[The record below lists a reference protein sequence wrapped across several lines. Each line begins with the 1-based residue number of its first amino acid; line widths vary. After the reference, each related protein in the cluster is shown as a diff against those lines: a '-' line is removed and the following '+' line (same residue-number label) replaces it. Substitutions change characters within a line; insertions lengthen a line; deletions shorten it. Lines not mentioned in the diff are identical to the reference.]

1 MATASGFGPGSRPRG
16 RLIVVAGPSGVG
28 TSTVVGKV
36 LELDPEIWLSISAT
50 TRSPRVGEQP
60 GREYVFLTPAEFAS
74 IDAESGFLE
83 SASFAGNHYGTPR
96 EPVVSRLAAGTD
108 VLLEIDVQ
116 GVRQVVA
123 ALPEAMTAF
132 IAPPSWDVLADRLTS
147 RGTENDES
155 LARRLAAAKD
165 ELAAASEFD
174 VVIVNEDVQHAAS
187 ELLAWVRSS
196 RL

>member
-1 MATASGFGPGSRPRG
+1 
-16 RLIVVAGPSGVG
+16 
-28 TSTVVGKV
+28 
-36 LELDPEIWLSISAT
+36 
-50 TRSPRVGEQP
+50 
-60 GREYVFLTPAEFAS
+60 
-74 IDAESGFLE
+74 
-83 SASFAGNHYGTPR
+83 
-96 EPVVSRLAAGTD
+96 
-108 VLLEIDVQ
+108 
-116 GVRQVVA
+116 
-123 ALPEAMTAF
+123 MTAF